1 MLASELVVG
10 ERQIVRADL
19 DVMKQTTRCV
29 FEVLEKMWMTL
40 DCVLVDMKIE
50 FGIDFETGQYCFY
63 QSSL

>member
-10 ERQIVRADL
+10 ERKITRADL
-19 DVMKQTTRCV
+19 DIMKQTTRCV

-50 FGIDFETGQYCFY
+50 FGIDMETGEHFYC
-63 QSSL
+63 